1 MAPWQYYIYIIQVQ
15 YNKIIKYK
23 QKQNNIL
30 IISNNK
36 KKDIYYNIYL
46 CIYNMYLEIK

>member
-36 KKDIYYNIYL
+36 KKINIIYLYL
-46 CIYNMYLEIK
+46 CIYNM